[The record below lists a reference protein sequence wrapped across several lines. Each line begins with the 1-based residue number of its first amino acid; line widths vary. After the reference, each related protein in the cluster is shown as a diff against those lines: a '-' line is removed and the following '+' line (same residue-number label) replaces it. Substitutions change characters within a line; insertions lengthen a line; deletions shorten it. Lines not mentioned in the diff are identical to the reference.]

1 MPALDQAENGLSPT
15 LAREHTKLA
24 CRMNLTMLAAV
35 TDRVSKA
42 RARRPVRTRIGPMLC
57 GPRCR
62 LM

>member
-35 TDRVSKA
+35 TGQSARLGLAARFEPASDRCCV
-42 RARRPVRTRIGPMLC
+42 VLDVD
-57 GPRCR
+57 
-62 LM
+62 

>member
-24 CRMNLTMLAAV
+24 CGMNLTMLAAV

-42 RARRPVRTRIGPMLC
+42 RLAARFEPAWD
-57 GPRCR
+57 RCCVV
-62 LM
+62 LDVD